1 MQTFVALGN
10 TVVVIEHNLDVI
22 KTADW
27 VVDMGPDGGVNGGQI
42 IAEGSPEKVSE
53 INESYTGNFLK
64 NIINNKFK
72 KTA

>member
-1 MQTFVALGN
+1 
-10 TVVVIEHNLDVI
+10 
-22 KTADW
+22 
-27 VVDMGPDGGVNGGQI
+27 MGPDGGVNGGQI